1 MERNSNKGLKK
12 LVLLLLLFVGLGASV
27 TAGAYWASNFSV
39 TLPGEST
46 GTVTVKVGVGQEITV
61 STSLS
66 AATSGDTKVLVPA
79 GFVVDEANQTA
90 TKSFTVTASW
100 TMGATDGFDEDDVT
114 QNYKIVVGD
123 YVIKY
128 TGTETSLD
136 QDAYDL
142 FSVDIAFT
150 VSEAIELGGENII
163 RVTVTMAEPD
173 NVEIYNKVA
182 DKDITITFSL
192 NVVGVWFNWF
202 IQFISFKRKILKK
215 VKRDTMRFL
224 WLSKKNI
231 YYTMNRGDNIE
242 KDSITTYIIIFI
254 T

>member
-1 MERNSNKGLKK
+1 MEKNSNKGLKK

-27 TAGAYWASNFSV
+27 TAGAYWAASLTV
-39 TLPGEST
+39 TPPAEAT
-46 GTVTVKVGVGQEITV
+46 GTVKVNVGVGQDITV

-79 GFVVDEANQTA
+79 GFAKDEENETDS
-90 TKSFTVTASW
+90 KVFTVTASW

-163 RVTVTMAEPD
+163 KVTVTMAEPD

-182 DKDITITFSL
+182 DKDITITFTL
-192 NVVGVWFNWF
+192 NVV
-202 IQFISFKRKILKK
+202 LA
-215 VKRDTMRFL
+215 
-224 WLSKKNI
+224 
-231 YYTMNRGDNIE
+231 
-242 KDSITTYIIIFI
+242 
-254 T
+254 